1 MNVYDYAHALSKAI
15 RASSEYRDFKK
26 ALENLEK
33 DSAAKEM
40 LSAFRKNQWELQQ
53 QKLSGQEISSEQEQ
67 RLSRAWEIIK
77 LNMVI
82 KEYLETEY
90 RFSVMLADIQKII
103 GEPLEEVAAL
113 EKEKT
118 RPEQSQSEEQQKE

>member
-15 RASSEYRDFKK
+15 RASSDNRDFKK

-40 LSAFRKNQWELQQ
+40 LSDFRKNQWELQQ

>member
-1 MNVYDYAHALSKAI
+1 MNVYDYAHALSRAI

-40 LSAFRKNQWELQQ
+40 LSDFRKNQWELQQ
-53 QKLSGQEISSEQEQ
+53 KKLSGQEISPEEEQ
-67 RLSRAWEIIK
+67 RLSSAWEIIR
-77 LNMVI
+77 LNMVV

-103 GEPLEEVAAL
+103 GEPLEEAAVL
-113 EKEKT
+113 GKEKPS
-118 RPEQSQSEEQQKE
+118 PEQSKSEGQ

>member
-1 MNVYDYAHALSKAI
+1 MNVYDYAHALSRAI

-40 LSAFRKNQWELQQ
+40 LSDFRKNQWELQQ

-103 GEPLEEVAAL
+103 GEPLEEVAVL
-113 EKEKT
+113 GKEKPS
-118 RPEQSQSEEQQKE
+118 PEQSKSEGQ